1 MESGA
6 RQLYSWRTGA
16 TVELPG
22 TLVHPRYP
30 IVRATPDGLVRAA
43 AKVVEIKCPRFADA
57 WGEDGTQD
65 FPQHFWPQ
73 LIWEMA
79 VSGMERA
86 DLVVLIGHERNIR
99 IYPDLPFDPE
109 LFDALLYRA
118 EKFWRDYVV
127 ADRPPPI
134 DGSDAASNWLK
145 QQFPTNRRPEV
156 LQDDSDTL
164 RRWAAQYADA
174 TAACEDAKRRA
185 AEARN
190 QIVARIGDASG
201 VRGAWGSVSYRASKG
216 RRSTDWAALCA
227 AHGIGPQEI
236 ERFTQEGT
244 PYRVFRFTE
253 GGK

>member
-1 MESGA
+1 MAATSPFSAAQKKVRDAGIGGSEVAAACGIHPQKSPHDVWLEKTGRAGPSPDTEDSLFGRAMESGA

-30 IVRATPDGLVRAA
+30 IVRATPDGLVRVA

-109 LFDALLYRA
+109 LFDALLYR
-118 EKFWRDYVV
+118 V
-127 ADRPPPI
+127 
-134 DGSDAASNWLK
+134 
-145 QQFPTNRRPEV
+145 
-156 LQDDSDTL
+156 
-164 RRWAAQYADA
+164 
-174 TAACEDAKRRA
+174 
-185 AEARN
+185 
-190 QIVARIGDASG
+190 
-201 VRGAWGSVSYRASKG
+201 
-216 RRSTDWAALCA
+216 
-227 AHGIGPQEI
+227 
-236 ERFTQEGT
+236 
-244 PYRVFRFTE
+244 
-253 GGK
+253 